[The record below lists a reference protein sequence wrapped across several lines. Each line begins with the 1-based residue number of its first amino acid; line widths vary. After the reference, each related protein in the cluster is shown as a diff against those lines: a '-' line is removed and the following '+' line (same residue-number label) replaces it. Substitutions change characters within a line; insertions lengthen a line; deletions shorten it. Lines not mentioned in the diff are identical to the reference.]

1 MEQQLSLFKND
12 GWINI
17 LSGLGKRADK
27 SKYTYFGDFE
37 LLIDTELTRMWLG
50 EGLGKKIVSVVAD
63 DMTRNWIT
71 VEGDPNNKIQK
82 ELTKL
87 ESKTRINEALKWAR
101 LYRGCIIVVGVND
114 GRELKEPISKN
125 IKGIEWL
132 KVYPAPNIINTTADI
147 VTDPKSPYFED
158 FEVFKIQKLNGGS
171 FDVHRTR
178 TLIFK
183 GDPVPPVSNNYV
195 DTVRRY
201 WGVSILQSIWDRLK
215 NYAGTEKNIVNLLYE
230 IVIGKYKLSNLAQI
244 LSDNNTEAVLNR
256 IEIIN
261 MAKSVINAVLLGEDE
276 DYTRDAV
283 NTAGIP
289 DIMDRFMMSLSAV
302 CEIPVTRLFGR
313 SPAGQNATGE
323 SDERIYYDMVSSKQ
337 ETWLAPP
344 LQYLVNL
351 IGMYINTE
359 SEPIINFNSVW
370 EPTQEQMIEMKN
382 KQALTDQ
389 IYVDLAVLS
398 SEEVRESRF
407 KNGYSFDTTLL
418 DEGED

>member
-1 MEQQLSLFKND
+1 M
-12 GWINI
+12 
-17 LSGLGKRADK
+17 
-27 SKYTYFGDFE
+27 
-37 LLIDTELTRMWLG
+37 
-50 EGLGKKIVSVVAD
+50 
-63 DMTRNWIT
+63 
-71 VEGDPNNKIQK
+71 
-82 ELTKL
+82 
-87 ESKTRINEALKWAR
+87 
-101 LYRGCIIVVGVND
+101 
-114 GRELKEPISKN
+114 
-125 IKGIEWL
+125 
-132 KVYPAPNIINTTADI
+132 
-147 VTDPKSPYFED
+147 
-158 FEVFKIQKLNGGS
+158 
-171 FDVHRTR
+171 
-178 TLIFK
+178 IFK